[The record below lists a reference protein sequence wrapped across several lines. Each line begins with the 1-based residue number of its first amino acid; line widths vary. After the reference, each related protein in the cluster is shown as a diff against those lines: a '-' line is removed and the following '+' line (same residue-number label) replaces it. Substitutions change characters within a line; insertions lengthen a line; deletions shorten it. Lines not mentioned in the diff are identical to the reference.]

1 APPPPLSPLT
11 ISTPSIVPTSSTIS
25 TSSTTSSSHTL
36 ISPSPLPS
44 PLLHEDVDS
53 SSAVNINEP
62 NSILYLIDVSL
73 LVLDIFIFS
82 HSWSLYK
89 KRKMTESDFIISLNF
104 LSIILSTLGM
114 IIGCDKTTNVITQ
127 GLTTMVFWGIT
138 VISII
143 YNDSKILD
151 YKPTEI
157 EFEKDVIVSTAF
169 VNFLNAVRLYNNSK
183 NYNSFY
189 IEIFKIIMIL
199 ISNYNEFLKPIL
211 LIIPSTV
218 QGVIL
223 YPKYDNII
231 IIVTVILPVAASL
244 IFLHRK
250 VQMSQALEPQI
261 HPKPKIFPELNE
273 ILGFL
278 KLFFVELMTIF
289 IKFCLLG

>member
-1 APPPPLSPLT
+1 
-11 ISTPSIVPTSSTIS
+11 
-25 TSSTTSSSHTL
+25 
-36 ISPSPLPS
+36 
-44 PLLHEDVDS
+44 
-53 SSAVNINEP
+53 
-62 NSILYLIDVSL
+62 
-73 LVLDIFIFS
+73 
-82 HSWSLYK
+82 
-89 KRKMTESDFIISLNF
+89 MTESDFIISLNF

-114 IIGCDKTTNVITQ
+114 IIGCDITTNAITQ

-157 EFEKDVIVSTAF
+157 EFEKDIIVSTAF
-169 VNFLNAVRLYNNSK
+169 INFLNA
-183 NYNSFY
+183 
-189 IEIFKIIMIL
+189 
-199 ISNYNEFLKPIL
+199 FLKPIL

-231 IIVTVILPVAASL
+231 IVVTVILSVAASL

-250 VQMSQALEPQI
+250 VQMSQAQEPQM

-278 KLFFVELMTIF
+278 KLFFVELKTIF
-289 IKFCLLG
+289 LKFCLFGDLCNF